1 MERREK
7 GREQYTEKMQYG
19 NERERE
25 EKKRLNYGSKRHRDE
40 RKNIERCRSDYD

>member
-7 GREQYTEKMQYG
+7 GGEQYTEKMQYG

-25 EKKRLNYGSKRHRDE
+25 KKRKS
-40 RKNIERCRSDYD
+40 